1 MLKLILSLGI
11 ICFYFIFPSSAYAV
25 EEVSFTLF
33 PLLIGLFGGLA
44 LFLFGLEQ
52 LSSSLKKVAGN
63 ALKNMLSKL
72 TSNRFMGAFTGAVVT
87 GILNS
92 SSVTTVLVVGF
103 ITLFCSTQV
112 LASKITPSS
121 ASVTEGE
128 NVVISIFTSDYEW
141 QVLEGGSALC
151 PGATHQFNMNVFG
164 LTDGSATWGTE
175 ASGGDLVY
183 FANGSTLPPPSSTVI
198 TWCATWDGTGAAPWD
213 LPLSTQVRTH
223 KDKIFGEGSETAVL
237 VLDDCG
243 ECAFPI
249 EITIADS
256 PPPPPVS
263 ISASDA
269 AEPDSNGKFVFSV
282 PEPAPAG
289 GIVVFYSVSSSST
302 ATASVD
308 YETLGFRKTI
318 SAGRTSAVLP
328 VIVIDDDLVED
339 RESVTVRIRPDES
352 YELGS
357 SPSAT
362 VFISDDDVSAEVS
375 ISATDAAEPS
385 ANGMFTIILSEPAP
399 DGGLT
404 VNYSVSESSTASA
417 SVDYEALGSSVQVPA
432 AGLSVNIPVLVLDDD
447 IAELAETVVIEI
459 QDGEGYKLG
468 SPAMAVVSIVDDDA
482 AGVHVSGGPLTVSE
496 DGTSDQFSVV
506 LTSQPLADVNVSVS
520 SGNTLEAT
528 VDKTM
533 LVFTASNWNSAQ
545 TVTATGVDDDLDDG
559 DVDFNISLMVAS
571 SDINYASMGPI
582 DVAVTNHDNDDPA
595 AASFAQETYPF
606 TEDVGAAE
614 ITIERAGAIGEEVS
628 VTLSTDDEASGT
640 TATAGED
647 YTSVSE
653 VLEWDANDES
663 SRTVKI
669 PIMNDASSE
678 GDETVVLKLE
688 VNGSDLPAAFSE
700 LVIQNDFI
708 EDVLDNIDPDKLP
721 PNQQSITKVILTAC
735 PTGQGQGGFQELCTE
750 LVGEALEGGSV
761 ANPENNEDD
770 TLALRQLNS
779 WLYSQQVYD
788 YDLSLVPIG
797 DGLTLLRKN

>member
-1 MLKLILSLGI
+1 MKK
-11 ICFYFIFPSSAYAV
+11 FKYF
-25 EEVSFTLF
+25 
-33 PLLIGLFGGLA
+33 G
-44 LFLFGLEQ
+44 
-52 LSSSLKKVAGN
+52 
-63 ALKNMLSKL
+63 M
-72 TSNRFMGAFTGAVVT
+72 
-87 GILNS
+87 
-92 SSVTTVLVVGF
+92 LVVGF
-103 ITLFCSTQV
+103 ITLFCSTQAV
-112 LASKITPSS
+112 AVKITPSS
-121 ASVTEGE
+121 ASVVEGGR
-128 NVVISIFTSDYEW
+128 VTISIFTDEFDW
-141 QVLEGGSALC
+141 WAPEGGSAAC
-151 PGATHQFNMNVFG
+151 PGSTHQFNMPIG
-164 LTDGSATWGTE
+164 LTDGTATWGTE
-175 ASGGDLVY
+175 SSGGDLQY
-183 FANGSTLPPPSSTVI
+183 FVNGSPFSGGAI
-198 TWCATWDGTGAAPWD
+198 TWCGTRTEFSAPWD
-213 LPLSTQVRTH
+213 SPLTNTQIRTH
-223 KDKIFGEGSETAVL
+223 RDKIFGEGSESAVI

-243 ECAFPI
+243 DGCDFPI

-256 PPPPPVS
+256 PPPLPVS

-269 AEPDSNGKFVFSV
+269 AEPGSNGKFVFSV

-357 SPSAT
+357 PSSAT
-362 VFISDDDVSAEVS
+362 VFISDDDISAEVS

-417 SVDYEALGSSVQVPA
+417 SVDYEALGSSVMVPA
-432 AGLSVNIPVLVLDDD
+432 AGLSVDIPVLVLDDD
-447 IAELAETVVIEI
+447 IAELAETVIIEL
-459 QDGEGYKLG
+459 QDGENYKLG
-468 SPAMAVVSIVDDDA
+468 SPAMAMVSIVDNDS

-496 DGTSDQFSVV
+496 DGASDQFSVV
-506 LTSQPLADVNVSVS
+506 LTSQPLTDVNVSVS

-533 LVFTASNWNSAQ
+533 LAFTASNWDSAQ

-559 DVDFNISLMVAS
+559 DVDFNITLMVTS
-571 SDINYASMGPI
+571 SDISYASMGPI
-582 DVAVTNHDNDDPA
+582 DVAVTNHDNDEPA
-595 AASFAQETYPF
+595 SATFTQETYSF

-614 ITIERAGAIGEEVS
+614 ITIERVGVIGEAVS
-628 VTLSTDDEASGT
+628 VTFSTDDGASGT

-653 VLEWDANDES
+653 VLEWDADDES
-663 SRTVKI
+663 SRTVEI
-669 PIMNDASSE
+669 PIVNDASSE

-708 EDVLDNIDPDKLP
+708 EDALDSIDPRQLP
-721 PNQQSITKVILTAC
+721 PNQRSITTVILTAC
-735 PTGQGQGGFQELCTE
+735 PTGLGQGGFQELCND
-750 LVGEALEGGSV
+750 LVGEALAGGSV
-761 ANPENNEDD
+761 GNPFKTDNTGTISRCPCASCRNRDSSEHQCEWQNGCIACRGNRFQC
-770 TLALRQLNS
+770 LRGS
-779 WLYSQQVYD
+779 VSTWPGS
-788 YDLSLVPIG
+788 
-797 DGLTLLRKN
+797 T